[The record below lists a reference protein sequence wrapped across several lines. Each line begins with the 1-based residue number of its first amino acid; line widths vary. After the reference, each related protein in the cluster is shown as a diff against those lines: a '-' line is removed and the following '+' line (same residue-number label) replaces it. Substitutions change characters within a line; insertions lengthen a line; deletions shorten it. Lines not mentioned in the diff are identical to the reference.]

1 MKEHI
6 RVVLFHPMSG
16 APRERSANVADSQ
29 PGHAGCKPLRLKN
42 GQRLVSKTL
51 RTVEESVKDEGVQL
65 DKNRL
70 IVVTRLSNPTH
81 SVSVPSVPR
90 RHELVLH
97 SNSSLS
103 ASCSSDASADS
114 FRSRASTGRMYRT
127 SSTSGWKK
135 QLGSKAKIVVPN
147 GVPEPLPDTLQA
159 KRRCAWVTAHTGP
172 SYVTFHDEEWG
183 VPAHDDN
190 KLFEF
195 LVLCGAL
202 AELTWPAI
210 LSKRHIFREVF
221 ADFDP
226 IAVAKMNE
234 KKIIAPGSPGHS
246 LLSEPKL
253 RAIIDNA
260 HQVSK
265 VIDEFGSF
273 DKYIW
278 GFVKCKPI
286 VGRFRYP
293 RQVPVRT
300 SKADM
305 ISRDLVR
312 RGFRSVGPTVVYS
325 FMQVAGITNDHLISC
340 FRFHDCDAAEV
351 EEGGIKEKAS
361 SEMELE
367 ICGLVDELNFPSE

>member
-1 MKEHI
+1 
-6 RVVLFHPMSG
+6 MSG
-16 APRERSANVADSQ
+16 APRERSTNLADSQ
-29 PGHAGCKPLRLKN
+29 PRHAGNKAFRLKN
-42 GQRLVSKTL
+42 AQKPVLKTL
-51 RTVEESVKDEGVQL
+51 RKVEESIKDEGVEL
-65 DKNRL
+65 DKNKP
-70 IVVTRLSNPTH
+70 ISVTKLSNPLH
-81 SVSVPSVPR
+81 SVSVPSVLR

-97 SNSSLS
+97 SNLSLS
-103 ASCSSDASADS
+103 ASCSSDASTDS
-114 FRSRASTGRMYRT
+114 FHSRASTGRMYRT
-127 SSTSGWKK
+127 SSTSNWRK

-147 GVPEPLPDTLQA
+147 GVPEPLPDDVQV
-159 KRRCAWVTAHTGP
+159 KRRCAWVTANTDP
-172 SYVTFHDEEWG
+172 FYVTFHDEEWG

-190 KLFEF
+190 KLFEL

-202 AELTWPAI
+202 AEITWPAI
-210 LSKRHIFREVF
+210 LSRRHIFREVF

-234 KKIIAPGSPGHS
+234 KKIIAPGSPGSS
-246 LLSEPKL
+246 LLSELKL

-260 HQVSK
+260 RQVSK

-278 GFVKCKPI
+278 GFVKHKPI

-300 SKADM
+300 SKADL
-305 ISRDLVR
+305 ISKDLVR

-351 EEGGIKEKAS
+351 KKEEDDIKEKAS
-361 SEMELE
+361 SEIELK
-367 ICGLVDELNFPSE
+367 ICESIDELNFSSE